1 MVNIE
6 LLCPECGKN
15 IGIIEETEF
24 VKFLENI
31 KCPECNKVNLSKDFL
46 PQNAER
52 ILEQRRIE
60 QEENQKRLE
69 AEKKRQEEELRRIE
83 QAEQQIQKE
92 EEEKSLEVL
101 RGEEKIDIS
110 ASTNEDTTVSNVT
123 NVSDTQNKE
132 VVPSNS
138 KETTIRRDRRM
149 AQIRIN
155 DNPTLVDLVIGRN
168 IIGRKDNT
176 RRLATILI
184 DTKTSVSRE
193 HIIIDVD
200 IKRETGTYSYKASL
214 YKPQLNE
221 TMFNGNKMLYGT
233 MYDIKDQDVI
243 LLPDGTKL
251 TFLNPVNK

>member
-31 KCPECNKVNLSKDFL
+31 KCPECNKVNLSEDFL

-60 QEENQKRLE
+60 QEKKCQEE
-69 AEKKRQEEELRRIE
+69 EKKSQEEELRRIE
-83 QAEQQIQKE
+83 QAELQIHKDEEDKRLKE
-92 EEEKSLEVL
+92 LHSQEKN
-101 RGEEKIDIS
+101 DNP
-110 ASTNEDTTVSNVT
+110 TTTDEDTTVSSET
-123 NVSDTQNKE
+123 NVSDTQNKQ

-138 KETTIRRDRRM
+138 KETTVRRYRRM

-155 DNPTLVDLVIGRN
+155 DNPTLIDLKIGQN
-168 IIGRKDNT
+168 IIGRKDNF
-176 RRLATILI
+176 RRHATISL
-184 DTKTSVSRE
+184 DVERTVSRA
-193 HIIIDVD
+193 HLIIDVD
-200 IKRETGTYSYKASL
+200 IIRETGTFTYKTFLNSSG
-214 YKPQLNE
+214 LNE
-221 TMFNGNKMLYGT
+221 TLFNGNKMLFGT

-243 LLPDGTKL
+243 TLPDGTKL
-251 TFLNPVNK
+251 TFVDPVNK